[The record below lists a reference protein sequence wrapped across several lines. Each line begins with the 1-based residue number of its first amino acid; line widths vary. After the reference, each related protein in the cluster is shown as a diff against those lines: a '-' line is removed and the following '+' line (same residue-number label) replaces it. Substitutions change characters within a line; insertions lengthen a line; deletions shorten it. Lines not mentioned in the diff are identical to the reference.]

1 MPGARSGGS
10 GSDGS
15 NSGRSSG
22 DTSGAVTVWEVV
34 SLLGK
39 LLGTVAALKVV
50 LYLLRVCFAMAWK
63 SGGASHSEL
72 IHNLR
77 RRCCCLI
84 PARGGRGR
92 SDYCGY
98 GWLLGAVSQVAVQS
112 IGSLRGTERLSEH
125 AVPKRLCSE
134 PLEVLNPADHQN
146 GIIKTDKV
154 FEVML
159 ATDRSHYAKSNP
171 YMDSPQSIGF
181 QATIS
186 APHMHAYALE
196 LLFDQLHEGAK
207 ALDVGSGSGILTACF
222 ARMVGHSGKVI
233 GIDHIK
239 ELVDDSI
246 TNVKKDDPMLLSSG
260 RVRLVVGDGRMGFA
274 EEAPYD
280 AIHVG
285 AAAPVVP
292 QALIDQLKPGGR
304 LILPVGPA
312 GGNQMLEQ
320 YDKLQDGSVKMKPL
334 MGVIYVPLTDKEKQW
349 SRWK

>member
-1 MPGARSGGS
+1 MVSFQTLALFFLLSDSQLPSFPGYIQQWYISTFKSKELCELFSCFHG
-10 GSDGS
+10 
-15 NSGRSSG
+15 
-22 DTSGAVTVWEVV
+22 VIC
-34 SLLGK
+34 GK
-39 LLGTVAALKVV
+39 
-50 LYLLRVCFAMAWK
+50 
-63 SGGASHSEL
+63 E
-72 IHNLR
+72 
-77 RRCCCLI
+77 
-84 PARGGRGR
+84 
-92 SDYCGY
+92 
-98 GWLLGAVSQVAVQS
+98 
-112 IGSLRGTERLSEH
+112 
-125 AVPKRLCSE
+125 
-134 PLEVLNPADHQN
+134 ADQEN
-146 GIIKTDKV
+146 GIIKSDKV

-159 ATDRSHYAKSNP
+159 ATDRCHYAKYNP

-196 LLFDQLHEGAK
+196 LLSDQLHEGAK

-222 ARMVGHSGKVI
+222 SRMVGPKGQVV

-246 TNVKKDDPMLLSSG
+246 NNVKKDDPTLLSSG
-260 RVRLVVGDGRMGFA
+260 RVKLIVGDGRMGYA

-320 YDKLQDGSVKMKPL
+320 YDKLEDGSVKMKPL

-349 SRWK
+349 SREKTSCATQWRTQLICYLIGNSWDEL

>member
-10 GSDGS
+10 GGDGTH
-15 NSGRSSG
+15 SGGSSG

-50 LYLLRVCFAMAWK
+50 LYLLRVCLAMAWK

-77 RRCCCLI
+77 
-84 PARGGRGR
+84 
-92 SDYCGY
+92 
-98 GWLLGAVSQVAVQS
+98 
-112 IGSLRGTERLSEH
+112 
-125 AVPKRLCSE
+125 K
-134 PLEVLNPADHQN
+134 N

-159 ATDRSHYAKSNP
+159 ATDRSHYAKCNP

-186 APHMHAYALE
+186 APHM
-196 LLFDQLHEGAK
+196 
-207 ALDVGSGSGILTACF
+207 VGS
-222 ARMVGHSGKVI
+222 SGKVI

-246 TNVKKDDPMLLSSG
+246 NNVRKDDPMLLSSG
-260 RVRLVVGDGRMGFA
+260 RVKLVVGDGRMGYA

>member
-1 MPGARSGGS
+1 MRSAGGGGRSAGRWLSMSGSRGGGGGRAAPPSGG
-10 GSDGS
+10 
-15 NSGRSSG
+15 R
-22 DTSGAVTVWEVV
+22 GAQEAAPVSALEVV
-34 SLLGK
+34 SFLGK
-39 LLGTVAALKVV
+39 LLCAVAALKAA
-50 LYLLRVCFAMAWK
+50 LYLLRRVCLAMAWK

-77 RRCCCLI
+77 
-84 PARGGRGR
+84 
-92 SDYCGY
+92 
-98 GWLLGAVSQVAVQS
+98 
-112 IGSLRGTERLSEH
+112 
-125 AVPKRLCSE
+125 K
-134 PLEVLNPADHQN
+134 N
-146 GIIKTDKV
+146 GIIKSDKV
-154 FEVML
+154 FDVML
-159 ATDRSHYAKSNP
+159 ATDRCHYAKCNP

-196 LLFDQLHEGAK
+196 LLSEQLHEGAK

-222 ARMVGHSGKVI
+222 ARMVGPKGRVV

-246 TNVKKDDPMLLSSG
+246 NNVKKDDPTLLSSG
-260 RVRLVVGDGRMGFA
+260 RVKLIVGDGRMGHT

-320 YDKLQDGSVKMKPL
+320 YDKLEDGSVKMKPL

>member
-1 MPGARSGGS
+1 MMWPTISPINAAARS
-10 GSDGS
+10 
-15 NSGRSSG
+15 
-22 DTSGAVTVWEVV
+22 AAQQ
-34 SLLGK
+34 LG
-39 LLGTVAALKVV
+39 
-50 LYLLRVCFAMAWK
+50 
-63 SGGASHSEL
+63 EQ
-72 IHNLR
+72 
-77 RRCCCLI
+77 CL
-84 PARGGRGR
+84 A
-92 SDYCGY
+92 
-98 GWLLGAVSQVAVQS
+98 
-112 IGSLRGTERLSEH
+112 E
-125 AVPKRLCSE
+125 
-134 PLEVLNPADHQN
+134 N
-146 GIIKTDKV
+146 GIIKSEKV
-154 FEVML
+154 FDVML
-159 ATDRSHYAKSNP
+159 ATDRCHYAKCNP

-196 LLFDQLHEGAK
+196 LLSEQLHEGAK

-222 ARMVGHSGKVI
+222 ARMVGPKGRVV

-246 TNVKKDDPMLLSSG
+246 NNVKKDDPTLLSSG
-260 RVRLVVGDGRMGFA
+260 RVKLIVGDGRMGHT

-320 YDKLQDGSVKMKPL
+320 YDKLEDGSVKMKPL

-349 SRWK
+349 SRDEL

>member
-77 RRCCCLI
+77 
-84 PARGGRGR
+84 
-92 SDYCGY
+92 
-98 GWLLGAVSQVAVQS
+98 
-112 IGSLRGTERLSEH
+112 
-125 AVPKRLCSE
+125 K
-134 PLEVLNPADHQN
+134 N

-246 TNVKKDDPMLLSSG
+246 SNVKKDDPMLLSSG
-260 RVRLVVGDGRMGFA
+260 RVRLWET
-274 EEAPYD
+274 EEWATP
-280 AIHVG
+280 
-285 AAAPVVP
+285 
-292 QALIDQLKPGGR
+292 R
-304 LILPVGPA
+304 
-312 GGNQMLEQ
+312 
-320 YDKLQDGSVKMKPL
+320 KPL
-334 MGVIYVPLTDKEKQW
+334 TTPFTWELQP
-349 SRWK
+349 RWCPRQDEL

>member
-1 MPGARSGGS
+1 MSGARGG
-10 GSDGS
+10 
-15 NSGRSSG
+15 GRVAPPLGERAAAAAAAAAGGGGEEAAPVS
-22 DTSGAVTVWEVV
+22 ALEVV
-34 SLLGK
+34 SFLGK
-39 LLGTVAALKVV
+39 LLCAVAALKAA
-50 LYLLRVCFAMAWK
+50 LYLLRRVCLAMAWK

-77 RRCCCLI
+77 
-84 PARGGRGR
+84 
-92 SDYCGY
+92 S
-98 GWLLGAVSQVAVQS
+98 
-112 IGSLRGTERLSEH
+112 
-125 AVPKRLCSE
+125 
-134 PLEVLNPADHQN
+134 
-146 GIIKTDKV
+146 
-154 FEVML
+154 
-159 ATDRSHYAKSNP
+159 
-171 YMDSPQSIGF
+171 F

-196 LLFDQLHEGAK
+196 LLSDQLHEGAK

-222 ARMVGHSGKVI
+222 SRMVGPKGQVV

-246 TNVKKDDPMLLSSG
+246 NNVKKDDPTLLSSG
-260 RVRLVVGDGRMGFA
+260 RVKLIVGDGRMGYA

-320 YDKLQDGSVKMKPL
+320 YDKLEDGSVKMKPL

>member
-1 MPGARSGGS
+1 I
-10 GSDGS
+10 
-15 NSGRSSG
+15 
-22 DTSGAVTVWEVV
+22 
-34 SLLGK
+34 
-39 LLGTVAALKVV
+39 
-50 LYLLRVCFAMAWK
+50 
-63 SGGASHSEL
+63 SE
-72 IHNLR
+72 
-77 RRCCCLI
+77 
-84 PARGGRGR
+84 
-92 SDYCGY
+92 
-98 GWLLGAVSQVAVQS
+98 
-112 IGSLRGTERLSEH
+112 
-125 AVPKRLCSE
+125 
-134 PLEVLNPADHQN
+134 N

-159 ATDRSHYAKSNP
+159 ATDRAHYAKCNP
-171 YMDSPQSIGF
+171 YMDSPQSIVSEKILGASEPEGTCYHRSVKIASEAEAGF

-207 ALDVGSGSGILTACF
+207 ALDVGSGSGILSACF
-222 ARMVGHSGKVI
+222 ARMVGASGKVV

-246 TNVKKDDPMLLSSG
+246 NNVRKDDPTLLSSG
-260 RVRLVVGDGRMGFA
+260 RVQLVVGDGRMGYA

-349 SRWK
+349 SSAGSADVEAAASYPEALGGIINEGGYIKQEPLEPESLVGRHGGGEANARTLMKEKELEYI

>member
-1 MPGARSGGS
+1 MSSARGGGGAVPPSGGRAS
-10 GSDGS
+10 AAAAAAAAAGGQEEAAPVS
-15 NSGRSSG
+15 
-22 DTSGAVTVWEVV
+22 ALEVV
-34 SLLGK
+34 SFLGK
-39 LLGTVAALKVV
+39 LLCAVAALKAA
-50 LYLLRVCFAMAWK
+50 LYLLRRVCLAMAWK

-72 IHNLR
+72 IQNLR
-77 RRCCCLI
+77 
-84 PARGGRGR
+84 
-92 SDYCGY
+92 
-98 GWLLGAVSQVAVQS
+98 
-112 IGSLRGTERLSEH
+112 
-125 AVPKRLCSE
+125 K
-134 PLEVLNPADHQN
+134 N
-146 GIIKTDKV
+146 GIIKSDKV

-159 ATDRSHYAKSNP
+159 ATDRSHYAKCNP

-196 LLFDQLHEGAK
+196 LLYEQLHEGAK

-222 ARMVGHSGKVI
+222 ARMVGSKGKVV

-246 TNVKKDDPMLLSSG
+246 NNVKKDDPLLLSSG
-260 RVRLVVGDGRMGFA
+260 RVKLIVGDGRLGYPD
-274 EEAPYD
+274 EAPYD

-285 AAAPVVP
+285 AAAPIVP

-320 YDKLQDGSVKMKPL
+320 YDKLEDGSVKMKPL

>member
-1 MPGARSGGS
+1 MK
-10 GSDGS
+10 
-15 NSGRSSG
+15 
-22 DTSGAVTVWEVV
+22 T
-34 SLLGK
+34 
-39 LLGTVAALKVV
+39 
-50 LYLLRVCFAMAWK
+50 
-63 SGGASHSEL
+63 ASE
-72 IHNLR
+72 
-77 RRCCCLI
+77 
-84 PARGGRGR
+84 AE
-92 SDYCGY
+92 
-98 GWLLGAVSQVAVQS
+98 A
-112 IGSLRGTERLSEH
+112 
-125 AVPKRLCSE
+125 
-134 PLEVLNPADHQN
+134 
-146 GIIKTDKV
+146 
-154 FEVML
+154 
-159 ATDRSHYAKSNP
+159 
-171 YMDSPQSIGF
+171 GF

-222 ARMVGHSGKVI
+222 ARMVGQNGKVI

-246 TNVKKDDPMLLSSG
+246 NNVKKDDPMLLTSG
-260 RVRLVVGDGRMGFA
+260 RVRLVVGDGRMGYA

>member
-1 MPGARSGGS
+1 MPALGVAGNVSCVTALGVNTRLPLGPEPVRGPALSPPGGPA
-10 GSDGS
+10 D
-15 NSGRSSG
+15 
-22 DTSGAVTVWEVV
+22 DV
-34 SLLGK
+34 SLLEVLGFLGK
-39 LLGTVAALKVV
+39 LLGAVAALKAAE
-50 LYLLRVCFAMAWK
+50 YLLRALCAVMAWK
-63 SGGASHSEL
+63 SGGANHAEL
-72 IHNLR
+72 VGNLR
-77 RRCCCLI
+77 
-84 PARGGRGR
+84 
-92 SDYCGY
+92 SY
-98 GWLLGAVSQVAVQS
+98 
-112 IGSLRGTERLSEH
+112 
-125 AVPKRLCSE
+125 
-134 PLEVLNPADHQN
+134 
-146 GIIKTDKV
+146 
-154 FEVML
+154 
-159 ATDRSHYAKSNP
+159 
-171 YMDSPQSIGF
+171 

-196 LLFDQLHEGAK
+196 LLHDQLHDGAK
-207 ALDVGSGSGILTACF
+207 ALDVGSGSGILSACF
-222 ARMVGHSGKVI
+222 SRMVGAKGHVV

-246 TNVKKDDPMLLSSG
+246 NNVKKDDPTLLSSG
-260 RVRLVVGDGRMGFA
+260 RVKLLVGDGRMGLT

-320 YDKLQDGSVKMKPL
+320 YDKLEDGSVKMKPL